1 MLSEVR
7 GFLVSSAD
15 VEFGSV
21 GLDSL
26 QTIEWLSMLE
36 DRLGFYF
43 DLEDLDFHSLRR
55 QSIADVLQFL
65 NKTAA
70 GGSPA

>member
-7 GFLVSSAD
+7 GFLVPSAD